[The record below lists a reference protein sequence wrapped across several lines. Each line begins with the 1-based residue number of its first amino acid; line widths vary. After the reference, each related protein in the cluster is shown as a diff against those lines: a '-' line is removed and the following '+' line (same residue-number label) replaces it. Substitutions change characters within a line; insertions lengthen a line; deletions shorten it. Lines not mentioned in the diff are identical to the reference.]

1 MRRFSPEKKLS
12 QRALVCA
19 SVAIAL
25 AGCGLFSGSKIP
37 ALPDFTSSGNIKTLW
52 QSSVSGSDDQVFV
65 PAVSGNSIY
74 AAGKNGEI
82 IAFDATNGRQRWRI
96 DAGQKLSGGV
106 GAGDDIVVVGTSKGT
121 LLAYDINGKSLW
133 RSELAGEIVSPA
145 TVDGR
150 VVIARSADGRL
161 FGLDAADGKRKWVYQ
176 RATPPLTL
184 RTPAA
189 QAVSRGGL
197 FAGFPGGKLV
207 ALDIASGGIGWE
219 ASVAL
224 PRGAT
229 ELDRVAD
236 VSSTPLVDGERV
248 CAVAYQG
255 KLACFEMQNGNVVWS
270 QDVSSSSGLV
280 ADDKNIYVSDDRGTV
295 QAFDKKSGAS
305 LWKNSK
311 LTGRRLSAPAIAGNR
326 ILIGDVE
333 GYVHALSVTDGA
345 LLARLS
351 TDGSAIS
358 AAPQAGAD
366 AIIMQTRRGGVYAF
380 AAQ

>member
-1 MRRFSPEKKLS
+1 MHNISTMRVMACVGLIS
-12 QRALVCA
+12 
-19 SVAIAL
+19 AL

-37 ALPDFTSSGNIKTLW
+37 ALPDFTSSGTIKTLW

-65 PAVSGNSIY
+65 PAISGNSIY
-74 AAGKNGEI
+74 AAGKNGEV
-82 IAFDATNGRQRWRI
+82 IAFDAANGRQRWRI

-106 GAGDDIVVVGTSKGT
+106 GAGDDMVVVGTAKGT
-121 LLAYDINGKSLW
+121 LLAYDANGKSLW
-133 RSELAGEIVSPA
+133 TSELAGEIVSPA
-145 TVDGR
+145 TVDSR
-150 VVIARSADGRL
+150 IVVARAADGRL

-184 RTPAA
+184 RAPAG

-207 ALDIASGGIGWE
+207 ALDLATGGIGWE
-219 ASVAL
+219 ASVAQ
-224 PRGAT
+224 PRGST

-255 KLACFEMQNGNVVWS
+255 KLACFDLQNGNVVWS
-270 QDVSSSSGLV
+270 QDISSSTGLI
-280 ADDKNIYVSDDRGTV
+280 ADDNNIYVSDDRGTV

-305 LWKNSK
+305 VWKNTK
-311 LTGRRLSAPAIAGNR
+311 LAGRRLGAPAIAGNK
-326 ILIGDVE
+326 ILVGDVE
-333 GYVHALSVTDGA
+333 GYVHALSVSDGA
-345 LLARLS
+345 LMARIS
-351 TDGSAIS
+351 TDGSALS
-358 AAPQAGAD
+358 AAPQASAD
-366 AIIMQTRRGGVYAF
+366 TIIMQTRRGGVYAF

>member
-1 MRRFSPEKKLS
+1 MHNISTMRVMACVGLIS
-12 QRALVCA
+12 
-19 SVAIAL
+19 AL

-37 ALPDFTSSGNIKTLW
+37 ALPDFTSSGAIKTLW

-65 PAVSGNSIY
+65 PAISGNSIY
-74 AAGKNGEI
+74 AAGKNGEV
-82 IAFDATNGRQRWRI
+82 IAFDAANGRQRWRI

-106 GAGDDIVVVGTSKGT
+106 GAGDDMVVVGTAKGT
-121 LLAYDINGKSLW
+121 LLAYDANGKSLW
-133 RSELAGEIVSPA
+133 TSELAGEIVSPA
-145 TVDGR
+145 TVDSR
-150 VVIARSADGRL
+150 IVVARAADGRL

-184 RTPAA
+184 RAPAG

-207 ALDIASGGIGWE
+207 ALDLATGGIGWE
-219 ASVAL
+219 ASVAQ
-224 PRGAT
+224 PRGST

-255 KLACFEMQNGNVVWS
+255 KLACFDLQNGNVVWS
-270 QDVSSSSGLV
+270 QDISSSTGLI
-280 ADDKNIYVSDDRGTV
+280 ADDNNIYVSDDRGTV

-305 LWKNSK
+305 VWKNTK
-311 LTGRRLSAPAIAGNR
+311 LAGRRLGAPAIAGNK
-326 ILIGDVE
+326 ILVGDVE
-333 GYVHALSVTDGA
+333 GYVHALSVSDGA
-345 LLARLS
+345 LMARIS
-351 TDGSAIS
+351 TDGSALS
-358 AAPQAGAD
+358 AAPQASAD
-366 AIIMQTRRGGVYAF
+366 TIIMQTRRGGVYAF